1 MCEDVEPMAG
11 HVSLEVRRVALHAK
25 MVFKTTELD
34 KISKEV
40 QKCKGGRPRTM
51 LETISHLTQREGG

>member
-1 MCEDVEPMAG
+1 MCEDVEQMAG
-11 HVSLEVRRVALHAK
+11 HASLEVRRVALHAK

-40 QKCKGGRPRTM
+40 QRCKRGRPRTM
-51 LETISHLTQREGG
+51 LETI